1 MGKVSICIPA
11 YNNAAAVGRLLES
24 VEKQTWKDYEVI
36 ITDDSNGDE
45 VGKLAEE
52 KGYVQYFKNEVPLGA
67 AANWN
72 EAVRRSSGEYVK
84 MMHHDDWFTDEN
96 SLEAFVDM
104 LERHPEADLAF
115 SGSRQVEAG
124 RSYDRFLSAEDAA
137 LIQEDYRNLFL
148 GNTIGAPSAVIVRR
162 RVLQNGQENGVERQ
176 NSDGERM
183 LYDEKLTWLVDME
196 YYMHILKGNPKFVY
210 TEKPLVSI
218 GVSGGQLTE
227 SCRDDQELNAFE
239 HGYIYQKYRLGEKEE
254 CRKKLARIL
263 ADAGKNMQ
271 EAGNYGIGREE
282 YQAVKRKKLWSAI
295 QWKITHLFNRKDILF
310 LLALWFVLSLL
321 PLLYLSP
328 INHATG
334 DDLGYGR
341 LTHEAW
347 METHSLAEVVKAAG
361 RTVRDYYYGFQGTWM
376 SIFLFALQ
384 PEVFSPGAYIIV
396 PLLMLVIWLGATWIL
411 GYYLLVRKAGFSRV
425 YFGILYLLFAAAGI
439 QYVPSTKSSIFW
451 YNGTAHY
458 TVPYAIA
465 LLSLY
470 FYFRFV
476 DEEEKRGRGCFI
488 GMAVCMALLGGCSY
502 QPALLVPV
510 IIVLLS
516 LFRWR
521 EKAKRK
527 RLLLCLIPL
536 ALEMA
541 GLIVSMKAPG
551 NKVRGGEDFGFSMLA
566 AVQTVLSCFVAGAVQ
581 AWDYMRGH
589 PLLLLYFFAVAVVVW
604 CTGKDGGRRRK
615 YPIPGLFLVFSYCVY
630 CAVFAPQIYAGV
642 EVSGGVYNMNYYAFL
657 YMVFADI
664 IYIGGAVNRKKNC
677 SAGKKNAGNGETGIW
692 RGKGAAALAA
702 AILALGYLF
711 LFRSD
716 VTTTT
721 TWRTLDYIVSG
732 RAADYKEQIELQR
745 SVLLNESIKDVVLPL
760 VNDDQG
766 PLMHMPL
773 MEDPNAWTNTVT
785 KLYYGKDSVV
795 AIPREVWEELQGR

>member
-104 LERHPEADLAF
+104 LERHPEVDLAF

-162 RVLQNGQENGVERQ
+162 RVLQNGQGNGAERQ

-271 EAGNYGIGREE
+271 EAGNYGIGREG

-295 QWKITHLFNRKDILF
+295 QWKVTHWFDRKDTLCK
-310 LLALWFVLSLL
+310 
-321 PLLYLSP
+321 
-328 INHATG
+328 
-334 DDLGYGR
+334 
-341 LTHEAW
+341 E
-347 METHSLAEVVKAAG
+347 
-361 RTVRDYYYGFQGTWM
+361 
-376 SIFLFALQ
+376 
-384 PEVFSPGAYIIV
+384 
-396 PLLMLVIWLGATWIL
+396 
-411 GYYLLVRKAGFSRV
+411 
-425 YFGILYLLFAAAGI
+425 
-439 QYVPSTKSSIFW
+439 
-451 YNGTAHY
+451 
-458 TVPYAIA
+458 
-465 LLSLY
+465 
-470 FYFRFV
+470 
-476 DEEEKRGRGCFI
+476 DER
-488 GMAVCMALLGGCSY
+488 
-502 QPALLVPV
+502 
-510 IIVLLS
+510 
-516 LFRWR
+516 
-521 EKAKRK
+521 
-527 RLLLCLIPL
+527 
-536 ALEMA
+536 
-541 GLIVSMKAPG
+541 
-551 NKVRGGEDFGFSMLA
+551 
-566 AVQTVLSCFVAGAVQ
+566 
-581 AWDYMRGH
+581 
-589 PLLLLYFFAVAVVVW
+589 
-604 CTGKDGGRRRK
+604 
-615 YPIPGLFLVFSYCVY
+615 
-630 CAVFAPQIYAGV
+630 
-642 EVSGGVYNMNYYAFL
+642 
-657 YMVFADI
+657 
-664 IYIGGAVNRKKNC
+664 
-677 SAGKKNAGNGETGIW
+677 GKKKGE
-692 RGKGAAALAA
+692 KGTS
-702 AILALGYLF
+702 Y
-711 LFRSD
+711 
-716 VTTTT
+716 
-721 TWRTLDYIVSG
+721 
-732 RAADYKEQIELQR
+732 
-745 SVLLNESIKDVVLPL
+745 
-760 VNDDQG
+760 
-766 PLMHMPL
+766 
-773 MEDPNAWTNTVT
+773 
-785 KLYYGKDSVV
+785 
-795 AIPREVWEELQGR
+795 

>member
-67 AANWN
+67 ATNWN

-162 RVLQNGQENGVERQ
+162 RVLQNGQGNGAERQ

-295 QWKITHLFNRKDILF
+295 QWKVTHWFDRKDTLCK
-310 LLALWFVLSLL
+310 
-321 PLLYLSP
+321 
-328 INHATG
+328 
-334 DDLGYGR
+334 
-341 LTHEAW
+341 E
-347 METHSLAEVVKAAG
+347 
-361 RTVRDYYYGFQGTWM
+361 
-376 SIFLFALQ
+376 
-384 PEVFSPGAYIIV
+384 
-396 PLLMLVIWLGATWIL
+396 
-411 GYYLLVRKAGFSRV
+411 
-425 YFGILYLLFAAAGI
+425 
-439 QYVPSTKSSIFW
+439 
-451 YNGTAHY
+451 
-458 TVPYAIA
+458 
-465 LLSLY
+465 
-470 FYFRFV
+470 
-476 DEEEKRGRGCFI
+476 DER
-488 GMAVCMALLGGCSY
+488 
-502 QPALLVPV
+502 
-510 IIVLLS
+510 
-516 LFRWR
+516 
-521 EKAKRK
+521 
-527 RLLLCLIPL
+527 
-536 ALEMA
+536 
-541 GLIVSMKAPG
+541 
-551 NKVRGGEDFGFSMLA
+551 
-566 AVQTVLSCFVAGAVQ
+566 
-581 AWDYMRGH
+581 
-589 PLLLLYFFAVAVVVW
+589 
-604 CTGKDGGRRRK
+604 
-615 YPIPGLFLVFSYCVY
+615 
-630 CAVFAPQIYAGV
+630 
-642 EVSGGVYNMNYYAFL
+642 
-657 YMVFADI
+657 
-664 IYIGGAVNRKKNC
+664 
-677 SAGKKNAGNGETGIW
+677 GKKKGE
-692 RGKGAAALAA
+692 KGTS
-702 AILALGYLF
+702 Y
-711 LFRSD
+711 
-716 VTTTT
+716 
-721 TWRTLDYIVSG
+721 
-732 RAADYKEQIELQR
+732 
-745 SVLLNESIKDVVLPL
+745 
-760 VNDDQG
+760 
-766 PLMHMPL
+766 
-773 MEDPNAWTNTVT
+773 
-785 KLYYGKDSVV
+785 
-795 AIPREVWEELQGR
+795 